1 MEKRDARKLKISAQ
15 QELRERGVK
24 MREQGMSYKDIG
36 QILDVHHTT
45 ISTWY
50 AKYKRDGKDG
60 IKIKIRG
67 RKEGDK
73 KTLSPSQEAQ
83 IIKRLIDTTPKQ
95 LKFKYVLW
103 TREAVKKL
111 IKHDYDIEMPI
122 STVGKY
128 LQRWEFTSQVPI
140 KRAYERNDA
149 KVQAWLKD
157 TYPSI
162 EKQSKEENAEIQWA
176 EKQRKLM
183 TKCHRFPLCVT
194 ACVSL
199 PSIIKGYAPKGK
211 TPVMEHIAKRF
222 KINMISSITNRGKL
236 RFMVYEQNMDANLFI
251 TFLERLI
258 ESSDKKI
265 FLILDNLRIHHAK
278 LVKAWVE
285 EHQSKIA
292 LFYLPSYSPDL
303 NPDEYLNNDFKRN
316 VNSKH
321 IPINKKELAQNTE
334 DFMTMLSKDSQRV
347 ANYFKHEKIAYAAAS

>member
-1 MEKRDARKLKISAQ
+1 MEKRDARKLTISAQ

-24 MREQGMSYKDIG
+24 MREGGMSYEDIG

-45 ISTWY
+45 VSTWY
-50 AKYKRDGKDG
+50 AKYKRDGKSG
-60 IKIKIRG
+60 IKIQTRG

-73 KTLSPSQEAQ
+73 KTLSSLQEAQ

-111 IKHDYDIEMPI
+111 IKHEFGVDMPI

-140 KRAYERNDA
+140 KRAYERNDKA
-149 KVQAWLKD
+149 VQTWLKD
-157 TYPSI
+157 TYPEI

-176 EKQRKLM
+176 DE
-183 TKCHRFPLCVT
+183 T

-211 TPVMEHIAKRF
+211 TPVMEHTAKRF

-236 RFMVYEQNMDANLFI
+236 RFMVYEQNMDADLFV
-251 TFLERLI
+251 TFLERLV

-265 FLILDNLRIHHAK
+265 FLILDNLRVHHSK
-278 LVKAWVE
+278 IVKAWAG
-285 EHQSKIA
+285 EHQEKIA
-292 LFYLPSYSPDL
+292 LFYLPAYSPDL

-334 DFMTMLSKDSQRV
+334 SFMSMLSNDPQRIS
-347 ANYFKHEKIAYAAAS
+347 NYFKHEKIAYAAAS

>member
-24 MREQGMSYKDIG
+24 MREQGMGYKEIG

-45 ISTWY
+45 VSTWY

-60 IKIKIRG
+60 IKIKTRG

-73 KTLSPSQEAQ
+73 KTLNPSQEAQ

-103 TREAVKKL
+103 TREAVRKL
-111 IKHDYDIEMPI
+111 IKYEFGEDMPI

-140 KRAYERNDA
+140 KRAYERNDKA
-149 KVQAWLKD
+149 VQTWLKD
-157 TYPSI
+157 TYPAI

-176 EKQRKLM
+176 DE
-183 TKCHRFPLCVT
+183 T

-211 TPVMEHIAKRF
+211 TPVMEHTAKKF

-258 ESSDKKI
+258 ASSDKKI
-265 FLILDNLRIHHAK
+265 YLILDNLRIHHAK

-285 EHQSKIA
+285 EHQKDIA
-292 LFYLPSYSPDL
+292 LFYLPAYSPDL

-316 VNSKH
+316 VNAKH
-321 IPINKKELAQNTE
+321 IPINKKELAKNTE
-334 DFMTMLSKDSQRV
+334 DFMTKLSQDSQRIS
-347 ANYFKHEKIAYAAAS
+347 NYFKHEKIAYTAAS

>member
-1 MEKRDARKLKISAQ
+1 MKKRDARTLKIAAQ
-15 QELRERGVK
+15 QELRNQIVRMKKLGV
-24 MREQGMSYKDIG
+24 SAKDISKTTESSIEHISRIWGMYKKGG
-36 QILDVHHTT
+36 QKAIELKT
-45 ISTWY
+45 
-50 AKYKRDGKDG
+50 
-60 IKIKIRG
+60 RG

-73 KTLSPSQEAQ
+73 KTLNPTQEAQ
-83 IIKRLIDTTPKQ
+83 LIKRLIDTTPKQ

-111 IKHDYDIEMPI
+111 IKHEFDIDMPI

-128 LQRWEFTSQVPI
+128 LQRWQFTSQVPI
-140 KRAYERNDA
+140 KRAYERSDE
-149 KVQAWLKD
+149 KVQAWLQD
-157 TYPSI
+157 TYPAI

-176 EKQRKLM
+176 DE
-183 TKCHRFPLCVT
+183 T

-199 PSIIKGYAPKGK
+199 PSVIKGYSPIGK
-211 TPVMEHIAKRF
+211 TPVMEHTAKRF

-236 RFMVYEQNMDANLFI
+236 RFMIYEENMDASVFI

-285 EHQSKIA
+285 EHKEKIA
-292 LFYLPSYSPDL
+292 LFYLPAYSPDL

-316 VNSKH
+316 VNAKH
-321 IPINKKELAQNTE
+321 IPINKKELTKNTE
-334 DFMTMLSKDSQRV
+334 DFMTMLSKDNQRV
-347 ANYFKHEKIAYAAAS
+347 ANYFKHEKIAYAAG

>member
-45 ISTWY
+45 VSTWY
-50 AKYKRDGKDG
+50 AKYKRDGKNG

-67 RKEGDK
+67 RKEGSK
-73 KTLSPSQEAQ
+73 KTLSPIQEAQ

-103 TREAVKKL
+103 TREAIQKL
-111 IKHDYDIEMPI
+111 IKHDFDIEMPI

-149 KVQAWLKD
+149 KIQAWLKKE
-157 TYPSI
+157 YPQI

-176 EKQRKLM
+176 DE
-183 TKCHRFPLCVT
+183 T

-199 PSIIKGYAPKGK
+199 PSLIKGYAPKGK
-211 TPVMEHIAKRF
+211 TPVMEHTAKRF
-222 KINMISSITNRGKL
+222 KVNMISSITNRGKL
-236 RFMVYEQNMDANLFI
+236 RFMVYEENIHADLFI

-258 ESSDKKI
+258 ASSDKKI

-278 LVKAWVE
+278 LVKDWVE
-285 EHQSKIA
+285 EHKEKIV
-292 LFYLPSYSPDL
+292 LFYLPAYSPDL

-316 VNSKH
+316 VNAKH
-321 IPINKKELAQNTE
+321 IPVNKKELAKNTE
-334 DFMTMLSKDSQRV
+334 DFMTMLSNNPQRIV
-347 ANYFKHEKIAYAAAS
+347 NYFKHERIAYAAAS

>member
-24 MREQGMSYKDIG
+24 MREQGMGYKEIG

-45 ISTWY
+45 VSTWY

-60 IKIKIRG
+60 IKIKTRG

-73 KTLSPSQEAQ
+73 KTLNPSQEAQ

-111 IKHDYDIEMPI
+111 IKYEFGEDMPI

-140 KRAYERNDA
+140 KRAYERNDKA
-149 KVQAWLKD
+149 VQTWLKD
-157 TYPSI
+157 TYPAI

-176 EKQRKLM
+176 DE
-183 TKCHRFPLCVT
+183 T

-211 TPVMEHIAKRF
+211 TPVMEHTAKRF

-258 ESSDKKI
+258 ASSDKKI

-285 EHQSKIA
+285 EHQKDIA
-292 LFYLPSYSPDL
+292 LFYLPAYSPDL

-316 VNSKH
+316 VNAKH
-321 IPINKKELAQNTE
+321 IPINKKELAKNTE
-334 DFMTMLSKDSQRV
+334 DFMTKLSQDSQRIS
-347 ANYFKHEKIAYAAAS
+347 NYFKHEKIAYAAAS

>member
-24 MREQGMSYKDIG
+24 MREQGMDYKDIG

-45 ISTWY
+45 VSTWY

-60 IKIKIRG
+60 IKIKTRG

-140 KRAYERNDA
+140 KRAYERNDKA
-149 KVQAWLKD
+149 VQTWLED
-157 TYPSI
+157 TYPQI

-176 EKQRKLM
+176 DE
-183 TKCHRFPLCVT
+183 T

-211 TPVMEHIAKRF
+211 TPVMEHTAKRF

-236 RFMVYEQNMDANLFI
+236 RFMVYEQNMDASVFI

-258 ESSDKKI
+258 ESSQKKV

-285 EHQSKIA
+285 EHKEKIA
-292 LFYLPSYSPDL
+292 LFYLPAYSPDL

-316 VNSKH
+316 VNAKN

-334 DFMTMLSKDSQRV
+334 NFMSMLSKDSQRV